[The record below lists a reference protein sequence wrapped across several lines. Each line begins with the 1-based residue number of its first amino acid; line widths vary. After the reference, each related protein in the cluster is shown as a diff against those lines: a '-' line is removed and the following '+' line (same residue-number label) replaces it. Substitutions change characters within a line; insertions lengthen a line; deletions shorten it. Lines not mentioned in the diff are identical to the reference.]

1 MRIILKLFFIGFLAF
16 FSTHSFAQQIN
27 STASE
32 VSFRIGN
39 MRINTVNGTFSGMTG
54 SVNFNPDNPDQSQ
67 FNVCI
72 NSASVNTGNRRR
84 DDHLREADFFNV
96 EQFPKIC
103 FESISIS
110 KTSSGFI
117 ARGRLRLKGITRII
131 TIPFTQQGNTLTGTF
146 TINRL
151 DYNVGEGT
159 GTFLVA
165 NPVEVTIKCVLVP

>member
-1 MRIILKLFFIGFLAF
+1 MRILLLILFNGFLTYF
-16 FSTHSFAQQIN
+16 PFHSFAQQIN
-27 STASE
+27 SAASE

-54 SVNFNPDNPDQSQ
+54 TVNFNPDNTNQSK

-72 NSASVNTGNRRR
+72 NAASVNTGNRRR

-103 FESISIS
+103 FESIAIS

-117 ARGRLRLKGITRII
+117 ARGRLSLKGVTRII
-131 TIPFTQQGNTLTGTF
+131 TIPFTQQGKTLIGIF

-159 GTFLVA
+159 GTFLVS